1 MSEDEPNSQG
11 SERFDPAQEPRKTAN
26 SVSIATTDP
35 SVESVA
41 EQSLDRKRRPEGT
54 ESIATTPIRELNPPY
69 GGDDP
74 SVISE
79 DQPRRAAG
87 ARPLNPQDEAR
98 RNQDRGKMQGD
109 QRAPRRDDEAQN
121 PDRRGND
128 GRDDKNPGNDEP
140 QRRQPSMIKS
150 LLITAV
156 VALICGVAGAAG
168 YSHFFGPKP
177 ADDSA
182 AQNKTNSKSGKT
194 ASEKEKSSFSGTQS
208 VMESNSRG
216 ASSIPG
222 FTASDDAD
230 TLKKQ
235 LADLMERV
243 DGLSARIDRMSRPK
257 DETPPVLHTMQ
268 IKMGELARLMDD
280 VSSLPAQVRHYDNRV
295 ESLQEEIKTLRS
307 RIESLTSDRSEGSNT
322 KSASPHKSEAA
333 PPATKNQAES
343 PTMELGVTLLERG
356 QYASAREV
364 FMRLELAQPRDARV
378 WYFGALAAG
387 LTTGKWDG
395 EAKQFVEK
403 GIERERAGTPSTA
416 EIDAALATRKPIT
429 GEPWINA
436 LRRKAL
442 NADRTQ

>member
-1 MSEDEPNSQG
+1 MSKDEPNSQQP
-11 SERFDPAQEPRKTAN
+11 EPHDPARERRDTATP
-26 SVSIATTDP
+26 VSIATTDP
-35 SVESVA
+35 SIDSIA
-41 EQSLDRKRRPEGT
+41 EQSLERKRRPEGT
-54 ESIATTPIRELNPPY
+54 ESIATTQTLEPNLLD
-69 GGDDP
+69 GGDDR
-74 SVISE
+74 SAIIA
-79 DQPRRAAG
+79 DQSRRAAG
-87 ARPLNPQDEAR
+87 SRPRDTRDEER
-98 RNQDRGKMQGD
+98 WDRDRGDQPGD
-109 QRAPRRDDEAQN
+109 SRARSRSDEAQ
-121 PDRRGND
+121 DRARREDD
-128 GRDDKNPGNDEP
+128 GHDDKSHGKADP
-140 QRRQPSMIKS
+140 QRSRPSKLKS
-150 LLITAV
+150 LLTTAV
-156 VALICGVAGAAG
+156 VALICGVIGAAG

-182 AQNKTNSKSGKT
+182 AKNKPDSKSSQA
-194 ASEKEKSSFSGTQS
+194 ASEKKKSSFSGTES

-235 LADLMERV
+235 IADLMERV

-280 VSSLPAQVRHYDNRV
+280 VSSLPAKVRHYDNRV

-307 RIESLTSDRSEGSNT
+307 RIESITSDRSEGSNT
-322 KSASPHKSEAA
+322 K
-333 PPATKNQAES
+333 PATPNPSGAASAASKNQSAS

-356 QYASAREV
+356 QYASAREI

-416 EIDAALATRKPIT
+416 EIDAALATRKPIR
-429 GEPWINA
+429 GEPWLNS

-442 NADRTQ
+442 NTDRAQ